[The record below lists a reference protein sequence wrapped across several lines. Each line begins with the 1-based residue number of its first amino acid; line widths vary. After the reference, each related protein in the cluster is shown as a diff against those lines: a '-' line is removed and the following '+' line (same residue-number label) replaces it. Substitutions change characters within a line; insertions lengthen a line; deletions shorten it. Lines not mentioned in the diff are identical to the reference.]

1 MRILINTI
9 NFSPE
14 LTSTGKYAG
23 EMAKWLAERGH
34 SIRVVTTP
42 PHYPQWRIS
51 EGYSRF
57 RFKREK
63 WTAFRESSGEI
74 DVFRCPVWIPRIP
87 RGWKRVLYLASF
99 SLSSWPVMLRQ
110 TGWRPDVV
118 LLIEPTIFCC
128 PQTLCV
134 AWLSGAAAW
143 LHVQDFEVDVAFE
156 LRDFS
161 SSALKRSIQM
171 LERFLMRKFNRVSAI
186 SDRMVERLPSKGVDP
201 LLTVLFPNWVDV
213 SEIYPLRVANRLRL
227 ELGLSEQAI
236 VALYSGN
243 MGLKQGLNLL
253 VEASRQLVSRP
264 EIVFVL
270 CGDGPN
276 RDTIMKIAE
285 ESANVMFLPLQ
296 PEGRLNELLNMADIH
311 LLPQVVGAADLVMPS
326 KLTGMLAS
334 GKPVVATAHSG
345 TQLANVLAGRGLC
358 TRPGDVT
365 AFATA
370 VARLADDPELR
381 LRMGGEARKYA
392 IVHLN
397 RDEILTRFESS
408 LMEVCGRSAKDTP
421 VGLSATQNGKL
432 PVT

>member
-34 SIRVVTTP
+34 AIRVVTTP

-51 EGYSRF
+51 ERDPRF

-63 WTAFRESSGEI
+63 WTASPESSGGV
-74 DVFRCPVWIPRIP
+74 DVFRCPVWIPRMP
-87 RGWKRVLYLASF
+87 RGWRRVLYLLSF
-99 SLSSWPVMLRQ
+99 SLSSWPVMLMQ
-110 TGWRPDVV
+110 ISWRPDVV

-134 AWLSGAAAW
+134 ARLSGAAAW

-156 LRDFS
+156 LQDFS

-171 LERFLMRKFNRVSAI
+171 LERFLIRKFNRVSAI
-186 SDRMVERLPSKGVDP
+186 SHRTVERLLSKGVDP
-201 LLTVLFPNWVDV
+201 LRTIHFPNWVDI
-213 SEIYPLRVANRLRL
+213 SEIYPLTVANPLRT
-227 ELGLSEQAI
+227 ELGISEQAI

-253 VEASRQLVSRP
+253 IEASRQLVSRP
-264 EIVFVL
+264 DIVFVL
-270 CGDGPN
+270 CGDGPSRN
-276 RDTIMKIAE
+276 TLMEMAARA
-285 ESANVMFLPLQ
+285 ANVMFLPLQ
-296 PEGRLNELLNMADIH
+296 PASRLNELLNMADIH

-334 GKPVVATAHSG
+334 GKAVVATADEG
-345 TQLANVLAGRGLC
+345 TQLAKVLAGRGLC

-365 AFATA
+365 AFAAA
-370 VARLADDPELR
+370 VARLADDYELR
-381 LRMGGEARKYA
+381 LRIGDEARKYA
-392 IVHLN
+392 MIHLN

-408 LMEVCGRSAKDTP
+408 LMEACGRSVAGTQ
-421 VGLSATQNGKL
+421 VRLSATENGKL
-432 PVT
+432 PIT